1 VKAKDYQTQAL
12 DTLDAWLDALVAERS
27 KANRVAAVL
36 AADPTLEIEVP
47 DWTAKAWA
55 VLRTAG
61 RLPPSR
67 NGMSF
72 SSRRDGVGRPVP
84 NACMK
89 VPTAGGKTYIA
100 ASAVAR
106 IQTKLLGRNTGFV
119 LWVVPNEAIYRQTL
133 NRLSDRTDFLRQV
146 LDRAAAGRV
155 KILTKDS
162 PLDARDAEANLC
174 VMVLMLQ
181 SANRETKESLRL
193 FRDRGS
199 VRGFVPPADDIQAHW
214 KLLQAVANLSCYG
227 DQEAAN
233 LGSIVKDSLGN
244 ALALLRPVV
253 VLDEGHRG
261 FSDLA
266 LSTLYG
272 FNPSLVLELSAT
284 PKDRPQATPPLF
296 ANWLVDIRGAA
307 LAAEEMIKLPIDVL
321 AKAGDDWR
329 DCLRESLDQLNRLQ
343 AEAEALRAST
353 GRYIRPILLVQVERT
368 GKEAR
373 GGAFI
378 HAEDA
383 RQFLLAAGL
392 REAEIAVKT
401 ADVNDLKSPENQ
413 DLLSPRNAIRVIITK
428 QALQEG
434 WDCPFAYVLCCLAA
448 NRNLGALT
456 QLVGRILRMP
466 GAQRTGVAALDECY
480 VLTHRAQT
488 GEVLDAIK
496 RGLEDEGMGDLA
508 LNVRERASDAPGT
521 RRLPRRPPFRDLE
534 IYLPLVLWAGEG
546 GPRPLDYDA
555 DVLARVDFQQ
565 VEMAPLIARI
575 PLDGSHALQTQR
587 VRVSLDGAGSAQSTA
602 PDAVL
607 ALARFDPLYATRVIG
622 DLVPNAF
629 SARRLIG
636 ALLTGLAARGASEAL
651 IGSLSS
657 FLLEELRRHLAAEV
671 ERLAEQR
678 FRSLLAAAVI
688 QFRLRTDGRNW
699 RMPHE
704 LETGQPTAAA
714 QLIRPDGSASE
725 RSLFAPAY
733 QADFNTEEAEFACY
747 LDANA
752 AIAWWHRNV
761 ARPGQYVIQGWRRNR
776 IYPDFLFA
784 LIEQGGRRDLVAL
797 ETKGDQLAGNLDTNY
812 KRAVMD
818 AVTDAYRHQQ
828 VQNAGE
834 LEIVVDDKT
843 HMRCKLVL
851 MSEWRTAVPTMMSPA
866 DQAACS

>member
-1 VKAKDYQTQAL
+1 MRPKDYQAQAL
-12 DTLDAWLDALVAERS
+12 EVLDAWLDALVAERA
-27 KANRVAAVL
+27 KAERVAAVL
-36 AADPTLEIEVP
+36 AADPTLGIEVP
-47 DWTAKAWA
+47 DWTARAWGTLK
-55 VLRTAG
+55 VAG

-67 NGMSF
+67 ANTPF
-72 SSRRDGVGRPVP
+72 SPRKDGVGRPVP
-84 NACMK
+84 NACLK
-89 VPTAGGKTYIA
+89 VPTAGGKTFIA

-106 IQTKLLGRNTGFV
+106 AQAKLVGRNTGFV

-133 NRLSDRTDFLRQV
+133 KRLFDRSDFLRQV

-155 KILTKDS
+155 RILTKDS
-162 PLDARDAEANLC
+162 PLDARDTEANLC
-174 VMVLMLQ
+174 IMVLMLQ

-193 FRDRGS
+193 FRDRGN

-214 KLLQAVANLSCYG
+214 KLLQAVPNLSCYG
-227 DQEAAN
+227 DQVAAN

-261 FSDLA
+261 ISDLA

-272 FNPSLVLELSAT
+272 FNPSMVVELSAT
-284 PKDRPQATPPLF
+284 PKDRAQATTPLF

-329 DCLRESLDQLNRLQ
+329 DCLREALDQLNRLQ
-343 AEAEALRAST
+343 DEADALRVST

-368 GKEAR
+368 GKEER
-373 GGAFI
+373 GGGLI

-383 RQFLLAAGL
+383 REFLLGAGL

-413 DLLSPRNAIRVIITK
+413 DLLSPRNAVRVIVTK
-428 QALQEG
+428 QALHEG

-466 GAQRTGVAALDECY
+466 GAHRTGVKELDECY

-488 GEVLDAIK
+488 GEILDAIK

-508 LNVRERASDAPGT
+508 FDVRERAAEGPVT
-521 RRLPRRPPFRDLE
+521 RRLPRRPAFGGLE
-534 IYLPLVLWAGEG
+534 IYLPLVLWAGDG
-546 GPRPLDYDA
+546 DPRPLDYDA

-565 VEMAPLIARI
+565 VDIGPLITRI
-575 PLDGSHALQTQR
+575 PLDGSHAIRTQR
-587 VRVSLDGAGSAQSTA
+587 VRVSLDDAGSAHATA
-602 PDAVL
+602 PDVTL
-607 ALARFDPLYATRVIG
+607 ALALFDPLYATRVIG

-636 ALLTGLAARGASEAL
+636 TLLEGLETRGASKAL

-657 FLLEELRRHLAAEV
+657 YLLEELRRHVAAEV

-678 FRSLLAAAVI
+678 FRLLLAEGVI

-699 RMPHE
+699 RMPPE
-704 LETGQPTAAA
+704 FETSQPATAP
-714 QLIRPDGSASE
+714 QLARPDGMPAGH
-725 RSLFAPAY
+725 SLFAPVY
-733 QADFNTEEAEFACY
+733 QAEFNTDEVGFACY
-747 LDANA
+747 LDASA
-752 AIAWWHRNV
+752 
-761 ARPGQYVIQGWRRNR
+761 
-776 IYPDFLFA
+776 
-784 LIEQGGRRDLVAL
+784 
-797 ETKGDQLAGNLDTNY
+797 
-812 KRAVMD
+812 
-818 AVTDAYRHQQ
+818 AVT
-828 VQNAGE
+828 
-834 LEIVVDDKT
+834 
-843 HMRCKLVL
+843 
-851 MSEWRTAVPTMMSPA
+851 W
-866 DQAACS
+866 

>member
-1 VKAKDYQTQAL
+1 MKAKDYQAQAL
-12 DTLDAWLDALVAERS
+12 ETLDAWLDALVAERT
-27 KANRVAAVL
+27 KAERVAAVL

-47 DWTAKAWA
+47 DWTAKAWTA
-55 VLRTAG
+55 LRAAG
-61 RLPPSR
+61 RLPASR
-67 NGMSF
+67 AGTAF
-72 SSRRDGVGRPVP
+72 SPRRDGVGRPVP

-89 VPTAGGKTYIA
+89 VPTAGGKTFIA

-106 IQTKLLGRNTGFV
+106 IQAKLLGRNTGFV

-133 NRLSDRTDFLRQV
+133 ARLSDRSDFLRQV

-193 FRDRGS
+193 FRDRGN
-199 VRGFVPPADDIQAHW
+199 VRGFVPSADDIQAHW
-214 KLLQAVANLSCYG
+214 KLLQAVPNLSCYG

-244 ALALLRPVV
+244 ALALLRPMV

-266 LSTLYG
+266 LSTIYG

-343 AEAEALRAST
+343 ADADAFRAST

-368 GKEAR
+368 GKEER

-383 RQFLLAAGL
+383 REFLLAAGL

-413 DLLSPRNAIRVIITK
+413 DLLSPRNAVRVIITK

-508 LNVRERASDAPGT
+508 LNVRERAGDAPGT

-636 ALLTGLAARGASEAL
+636 ELLTGLAARGASEAL

-678 FRSLLAAAVI
+678 FRSLLASSVI

-704 LETGQPTAAA
+704 LETSQPAAAA
-714 QLIRPDGSASE
+714 QLIRPDGSPSE

-843 HMRCKLVL
+843 RMRCKLVL
-851 MSEWRTAVPTMMSPA
+851 MSEWRTAVPTMISPA
-866 DQAACS
+866 DPAACG

>member
-1 VKAKDYQTQAL
+1 VTGRFLLDTNIVSEAVKPRPSLALLAWLGAQPDEALHISTLTLAEIRRGILEKAPGRRRRELEAWFAGSEGPQAL
-12 DTLDAWLDALVAERS
+12 F
-27 KANRVAAVL
+27 
-36 AADPTLEIEVP
+36 
-47 DWTAKAWA
+47 
-55 VLRTAG
+55 AG
-61 RLPPSR
+61 RLLP
-67 NGMSF
+67 
-72 SSRRDGVGRPVP
+72 
-84 NACMK
+84 
-89 VPTAGGKTYIA
+89 
-100 ASAVAR
+100 
-106 IQTKLLGRNTGFV
+106 
-119 LWVVPNEAIYRQTL
+119 
-133 NRLSDRTDFLRQV
+133 
-146 LDRAAAGRV
+146 
-155 KILTKDS
+155 
-162 PLDARDAEANLC
+162 
-174 VMVLMLQ
+174 
-181 SANRETKESLRL
+181 
-193 FRDRGS
+193 
-199 VRGFVPPADDIQAHW
+199 
-214 KLLQAVANLSCYG
+214 
-227 DQEAAN
+227 
-233 LGSIVKDSLGN
+233 
-244 ALALLRPVV
+244 LLRPVV

-272 FNPSLVLELSAT
+272 FNPSIVLELSAT

-307 LAAEEMIKLPIDVL
+307 LAAEEMIKLPIEVL

-343 AEAEALRAST
+343 TEADALRAST

-368 GKEAR
+368 GKEER
-373 GGAFI
+373 GGGFI
-378 HAEDA
+378 HTEDA
-383 RQFLLAAGL
+383 REFLLTAGL
-392 REAEIAVKT
+392 RDAEIAVKT

-413 DLLSPRNAIRVIITK
+413 DLLSPRNAVRVIITK

-466 GAQRTGVAALDECY
+466 EAQRTGVKALDECY

-488 GEVLDAIK
+488 GDVLDAIK

-508 LNVRERASDAPGT
+508 LNIRERAADGPGA
-521 RRLPRRPPFRDLE
+521 RKLPRRPAFRDLE
-534 IYLPLVLWAGEG
+534 IYLPIVLWAGEG

-565 VEMAPLIARI
+565 VDMAPLVARI
-575 PLDGSHALQTQR
+575 PLDGSHAIQTQR
-587 VRVSLDGAGSAQSTA
+587 VRVSLTDAGGAQATA
-602 PDAVL
+602 PDQVI
-607 ALARFDPLYATRVIG
+607 ALARFDALYATRVIG

-636 ALLTGLAARGASEAL
+636 ILLDGLKARSATDAL
-651 IGSLSS
+651 IGSLAS

-678 FRSLLAAAVI
+678 FRALLAAGVI

-699 RMPHE
+699 RMPQE
-704 LETGQPTAAA
+704 IETSQPVMSAP
-714 QLIRPDGSASE
+714 LLRPDGTVAE

-733 QADFNTEEAEFACY
+733 QAEFNTEEAEFACY

-752 AIAWWHRNV
+752 AVAWWHRNV
-761 ARPGQYVIQGWRRNR
+761 ARPGQYAIQGWRRNR

-784 LIEQGGRRDLVAL
+784 LVEQGGRRDLVAL
-797 ETKGDQLAGNLDTNY
+797 ETKGDQLAGNLDTTY

-818 AVTDAYRHQQ
+818 AVTDAYRHEQ

-843 HMRCKLVL
+843 RVRCRLVL
-851 MSEWRTAVPTMMSPA
+851 MSEWRTAVPTMVSA
-866 DQAACS
+866 AAQAACS

>member
-1 VKAKDYQTQAL
+1 MKAKDYQLQAL
-12 DTLDAWLDALVAERS
+12 ETLDAWLDALVAERT
-27 KANRVAAVL
+27 KAERIAAL
-36 AADPTLEIEVP
+36 AAADPSLGLEVP
-47 DWTAKAWA
+47 DWTAKAWEA
-55 VLRTAG
+55 MKAAG
-61 RLPPSR
+61 RLPPARASIP
-67 NGMSF
+67 F
-72 SSRRDGVGRPVP
+72 SPRRDGIGRPVP
-84 NACMK
+84 NACLK
-89 VPTAGGKTYIA
+89 VPTAGGKTFLA
-100 ASAVAR
+100 ASSVAR
-106 IQTKLLGRNTGFV
+106 IQAKFLARNTGFV

-133 NRLSDRTDFLRQV
+133 KRLSDRADFLRQV

-155 KILTKDS
+155 RILTKDS
-162 PLDARDAEANLC
+162 PLDARDAQANLC

-193 FRDRGS
+193 FRDRGN

-214 KLLQAVANLSCYG
+214 RLLQAVPNLACYG
-227 DQEAAN
+227 DQDAAN

-266 LSTLYG
+266 LATLYG

-329 DCLRESLDQLNRLQ
+329 DCLRESLDQTNRLQ
-343 AEAEALRAST
+343 ADADALRAST

-368 GKEAR
+368 GKEER
-373 GGAFI
+373 GAGFI

-383 RQFLLAAGL
+383 REFLLAAGL

-401 ADVNDLKSPENQ
+401 ADVNDLKAPENQ
-413 DLLSPRNAIRVIITK
+413 DLLSPRNAVRVIITK

-466 GAQRTGVAALDECY
+466 GAQRTGVKALDECY

-488 GEVLDAIK
+488 GEVLGAIK
-496 RGLEDEGMGDLA
+496 QGLEDEGMADLA
-508 LNVRERASDAPGT
+508 LSVRERSGET
-521 RRLPRRPPFRDLE
+521 TGLRRLPRRPRFRDLE
-534 IYLPLVLWAGEG
+534 IYLPVVLWAGDG
-546 GPRPLDYDA
+546 SPRALDYDA
-555 DVLARVDFQQ
+555 DVLAPVDFRQID
-565 VEMAPLIARI
+565 MTPLVVRI

-587 VRVSLDGAGSAQSTA
+587 VRVSLDATGSAQATA
-602 PDAVL
+602 PDAML
-607 ALARFDPLYATRVIG
+607 ALSRFDPVYATRIVG

-629 SARRLIG
+629 AARRLIG
-636 ALLTGLAARGASEAL
+636 ELLDGLRARGTTEAL

-678 FRSLLAAAVI
+678 FRSLLDSGVI

-699 RMPHE
+699 RMPQE
-704 LETGQPTAAA
+704 METSQPATAP
-714 QLIRPDGSASE
+714 QLARPDGTPAE
-725 RSLFAPAY
+725 RSLFAPVY
-733 QADFNTEEAEFACY
+733 QAELNVEEAEFACY
-747 LDANA
+747 LDGNA
-752 AIAWWHRNV
+752 AVAWWHRNV
-761 ARPGQYVIQGWRRNR
+761 ARPGQYAVQGWRRSKV
-776 IYPDFLFA
+776 YPDFLFA
-784 LIEQGGRRDLVAL
+784 MVERGGRKDLVAL
-797 ETKGDQLAGNLDTNY
+797 ETKGDQLAGNLDTAY
-812 KRAVMD
+812 KRAVLD
-818 AVTDAYRHQQ
+818 TVTNAYRREQ
-828 VQNAGE
+828 VQQAGE
-834 LEIVVDDKT
+834 LEIVVDEQT
-843 HMRCKLVL
+843 RVRCRLVL
-851 MSEWRTAVPTMMSPA
+851 MSEWKTAIPEMLSPGA
-866 DQAACS
+866 